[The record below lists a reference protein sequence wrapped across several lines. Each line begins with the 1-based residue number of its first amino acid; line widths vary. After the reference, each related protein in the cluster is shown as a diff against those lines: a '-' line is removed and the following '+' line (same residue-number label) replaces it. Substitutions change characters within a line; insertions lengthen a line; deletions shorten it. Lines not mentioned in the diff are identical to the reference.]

1 MRQLQFSGYGP
12 LKEVLQ
18 FSEVETPEVGDH
30 DVRIRIAAAS
40 INPIDYKMVSGAL
53 RQIQKLKLP
62 SPLGFDCCGE
72 VDAVGS
78 AVTRFRVGDRV
89 YTRLPRGR
97 VGSFAEL
104 TIVDEKFVAPA
115 PSGLTAVEC
124 ASLPLVSLTTMQGL
138 VDRAEAQPSQTILI
152 HAGSGGVGSIAV
164 QYAKNV
170 LGLHVTTTASSRN
183 VDWVRELGADEV
195 IPYDSKNYLGDPI
208 RYDIVYDTLGGK
220 TTYDSFNV
228 VKRGGKVV
236 SIMGPP
242 GMEFARQMGVGP
254 ILTFAIWMMGRKIRK
269 LAKEKPARYFYYFT
283 ESSGAQLEHMAK
295 VVEDGKVR
303 PVIDSVFPFEKAID
317 ALEHAHEGH
326 TRGKVV
332 IQMLPE

>member
-12 LKEVLQ
+12 LREVLQ
-18 FSEVETPEVGDH
+18 FSEVKTPEVGDH
-30 DVRIRIAAAS
+30 DVRIRVAAAS
-40 INPIDYKMVSGAL
+40 INPIDYKMVGGAL
-53 RQIQKLKLP
+53 RQIVKLNLP

-78 AVTRFRVGDRV
+78 AVTRFKVGDRV
-89 YTRLPRGR
+89 YARLPRDR

-104 TIVDEKFVAPA
+104 ALVDEKFVAPA

-124 ASLPLVSLTTMQGL
+124 ASLPLVSLTTLQGL

-183 VDWVRELGADEV
+183 VDWLRELGADEV
-195 IPYDSKNYLGDPI
+195 IPYDSKNYTAEPVQ
-208 RYDIVYDTLGGK
+208 YDIVYDTLGGNV
-220 TTYDSFNV
+220 TYESFAV
-228 VKRGGKVV
+228 VKPGGKVV

-242 GMEFARQMGVGP
+242 GMEFARQMNVGP
-254 ILTFAIWMMGRKIRK
+254 IIKLAIWMMGRKVRR
-269 LAKEKPARYFYYFT
+269 LARARPADYFYYFT
-283 ESSGAQLEHMAK
+283 ESSGVQLEHMAK

-303 PVIDSVFPFEKAID
+303 PVIDSVYPFEKAVD
-317 ALEHAHEGH
+317 ALERAHEGH